1 MTPQAFER
9 IYYKGAV
16 YSMENE
22 PLSDYL
28 YQKDIHFIRQNTGC
42 LRGYYGTWR
51 IKYKKLYLIA
61 LKAYLPPD
69 YEQVGLDYLFPNS
82 DIVFAE
88 WFTGELCLPSGIHY
102 KNTIMG
108 IVPVYEKKLYLNFV
122 SGKLVGSREI
132 LTDPKDLEDVPKE
145 LIDMYGFSMD

>member
-88 WFTGELCLPSGIHY
+88 WFTGELCLPSGEHTKY
-102 KNTIMG
+102 TMFG
-108 IVPVYEKKLYLNFV
+108 YVYVYEKELFLKFE
-122 SGKLVGSREI
+122 SGRLVATREVI
-132 LTDPKDLEDVPKE
+132 NDLKDLEDDCDTDD
-145 LIDMYGFSMD
+145 LWDI